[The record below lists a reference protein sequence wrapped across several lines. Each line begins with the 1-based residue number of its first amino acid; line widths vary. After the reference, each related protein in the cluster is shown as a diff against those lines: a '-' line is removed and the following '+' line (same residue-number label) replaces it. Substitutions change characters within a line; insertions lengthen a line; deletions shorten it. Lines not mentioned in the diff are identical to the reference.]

1 MLESIFTVEEQSMF
15 LVPMTTVEF
24 REVGSIPFL
33 RDILRYSWRVLF
45 SEMDDMSLSDV
56 IFVCAVVSL

>member
-1 MLESIFTVEEQSMF
+1 MLGSIFTVEEQSIF

-24 REVGSIPFL
+24 WEVGSIPFL